1 MNKKVVQALLLSL
14 VLMGCS
20 QEKTEELAH
29 NSEVSLSDHS
39 ESISKGSA
47 QIDSATHSES
57 ESSGTLTTP
66 KIYTES
72 EKEAIS
78 KEFLDWAS
86 YRAEIGGMVVSDYL
100 LGHGAAGYGDWYANT
115 VNGEIQIQN
124 IGQGVPGYDHFPIHV
139 IGGVVFYT
147 SNQAFY
153 GYDERPNSEG
163 IAAGFHRLADLNMP
177 ITRYLLGDD
186 GIVYELGGTSPDLF
200 SFSGGYGLYA
210 DDGTKVGGDSHYIF
224 NVSEDNGAQEK
235 FKEILLKF
243 RE

>member
-1 MNKKVVQALLLSL
+1 MNKKVAQVLLLSL

-20 QEKTEELAH
+20 QEKTEEPAQTR
-29 NSEVSLSDHS
+29 EVALSDHS
-39 ESISKGSA
+39 ESIPKGSA
-47 QIDSATHSES
+47 QIDSATYSES
-57 ESSGTLTTP
+57 ESSSSFTTP
-66 KIYTES
+66 KIYSES

-78 KEFLDWAS
+78 KDFLDWAS
-86 YRAEIGGMVVSDYL
+86 YRAEIGGMAVSDYV

-124 IGQGVPGYDHFPIHV
+124 IGQGIPGYDNFPIHL

-147 SNQAFY
+147 SSQTFY

-163 IAAGFHRLADLNMP
+163 IAVGFHRLADLNMP

-186 GIVYELGGTSPDLF
+186 GIVYELGGTNPDLF

-210 DDGTKVGGDSHYIF
+210 DDGTKVGGDSQYIF
-224 NVSEDNGAQEK
+224 TVSEDNDAQKK

-243 RE
+243 HE